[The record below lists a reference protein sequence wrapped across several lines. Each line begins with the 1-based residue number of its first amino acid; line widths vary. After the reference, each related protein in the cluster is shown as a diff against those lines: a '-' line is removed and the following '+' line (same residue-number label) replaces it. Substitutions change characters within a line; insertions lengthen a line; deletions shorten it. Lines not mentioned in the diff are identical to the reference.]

1 MVVPEARA
9 TSDDQSNDSKKLL
22 QKAFKVKTQ
31 YYVAAMSAASAM
43 IWTIEAEEAWEWARN
58 NKFFQDLKEGVTKA
72 QEHTSGYFAMYILSH
87 NQGEVNKEFR
97 HDNVAFLT
105 ILSHIVASEKFTDQM
120 CRHVQRLQNMHK
132 VAC

>member
-31 YYVAAMSAASAM
+31 YVAGMSAASAM
-43 IWTIEAEEAWEWARN
+43 IRTIEAEEAWEWARN

-72 QEHTSGYFAMYILSH
+72 QEHTSGYFAMFILSH

-97 HDNVAFLT
+97 HDNAAFLT
-105 ILSHIVASEKFTDQM
+105 NLSHLVASEKFTDQM
-120 CRHVQRLQNMHK
+120 CRHVRRLQNMHK